1 MHGQS
6 VHPEQMDLMA
16 AVDLFGQVLEQM
28 ALQVRPVVL
37 QVEMQLQMGV

>member
-6 VHPEQMDLMA
+6 VHREQMDLMA